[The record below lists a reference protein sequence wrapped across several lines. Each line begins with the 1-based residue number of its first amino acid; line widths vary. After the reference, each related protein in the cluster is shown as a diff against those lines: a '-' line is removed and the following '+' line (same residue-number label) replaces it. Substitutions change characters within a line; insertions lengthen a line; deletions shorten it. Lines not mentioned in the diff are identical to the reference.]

1 MEEMTASTAYK
12 QLLVENLPAAIET
25 EAENEAAIRKIEE
38 LLERGGAAEEKFADL
53 LTVLVEAFEEE
64 HYPVPRK
71 TTPLT
76 MLRHLM
82 GAQGLKQKDMLAV
95 FGSPSIVS
103 EVLSGKRG
111 LTVEHIKKL
120 SKRFHVSAEVFL

>member
-1 MEEMTASTAYK
+1 MTATAAYK
-12 QLLVENLPAAIET
+12 ELLIQTLPELIRT
-25 EAENEAAIRKIEE
+25 EAENESAIRKIEE
-38 LLERGGAAEEKFADL
+38 LMDRGGEAAKKMVGL
-53 LTVLVEAFEEE
+53 LTVLVEAFEQE
-64 HYPVPRK
+64 HYPEPKVS
-71 TTPLT
+71 PLK

-82 GAQGLKQKDMLAV
+82 EAQGLKQKDMLGV

-120 SKRFHVSAEVFL
+120 SRRFHVSPEVFI